1 MTHIKLENLE
11 NMTLVNREALPAGSY
26 TQEVRRQSDTE
37 FTEMDYVDSDMSV
50 LSQFHE
56 DAISQAGFGRFQW
69 IVFMI
74 LGLGLAADSIEVLV
88 IAYILP
94 SAERELCMEASQK
107 GWLVGISF
115 LGMMIGGLVWGI
127 LADKIGRRRTL
138 LSALSANAIFA
149 LITAFMPTYGLFM
162 LTRLC
167 SGIGVGGSLPIVFT
181 YYSEFLIRRH
191 RGRHLSWLLIFWGVG
206 GVFVALMAWAIIPR
220 TGFTILLSEKLHF
233 ASWRIFLVIC
243 ALPAVIS
250 SIGLFFLPESPRFL
264 LEKGRDGEAMV
275 IYQNIFK
282 TNHAHSPGSEYQL
295 SDMEMPTRQLFTI
308 PLPTRRGLLAEL
320 IDALDSFWNSLM
332 QIVCRPYTRITA
344 VLLVVWVTTA
354 FGFYGM
360 SIWFPE
366 YIKKITV
373 DEFRARASSEVNKT
387 IHNTVFNNTM
397 ENIHYYNT
405 YFENV
410 RFEDMVLSHCTF
422 TNCTFL
428 NCTFSDVRSSKTF
441 FRRTEFYSAYFY
453 DTDFHEYRFQ
463 DCNLE
468 NSHFISTTAGCTIDF
483 DINYNLQTVFLENL
497 FAQMAIIPGNILSSY
512 VIDRLGRVKTMA
524 SSLFLTSLSAFFIW
538 FLDTKASVIGFEA
551 VFNFISISGWN
562 ALDVI
567 TTESYCATLRTT
579 GYGFL
584 SAISRF
590 SAILG
595 SLTFANFIN
604 ISKAVPMLTTAIVL
618 FTGCL
623 IAFKLPETKDTL
635 M

>member
-107 GWLVGISF
+107 GWL
-115 LGMMIGGLVWGI
+115 
-127 LADKIGRRRTL
+127 
-138 LSALSANAIFA
+138 
-149 LITAFMPTYGLFM
+149 
-162 LTRLC
+162 
-167 SGIGVGGSLPIVFT
+167 
-181 YYSEFLIRRH
+181 
-191 RGRHLSWLLIFWGVG
+191 
-206 GVFVALMAWAIIPR
+206 
-220 TGFTILLSEKLHF
+220 GFTILLSEKLHF